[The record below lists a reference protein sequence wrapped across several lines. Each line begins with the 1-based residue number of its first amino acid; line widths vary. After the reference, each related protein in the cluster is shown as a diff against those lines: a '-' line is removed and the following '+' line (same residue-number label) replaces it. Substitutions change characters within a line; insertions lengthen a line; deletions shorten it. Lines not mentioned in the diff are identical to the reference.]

1 MDPHT
6 ILPTIESKLAEAEA
20 ELASLREEN
29 KKLQADLTF
38 AALAVLELEK
48 RLADIK
54 HQEMWYPT

>member
-6 ILPTIESKLAEAEA
+6 ILPTVESKLAEAEA

-29 KKLQADLTF
+29 RKMRADLAF
-38 AALAVLELEK
+38 MSLSVIELEK
-48 RLADIK
+48 KLADLK